1 MADFNTS
8 SFLYYFSSSP
18 TDASG
23 GVTSSNQPAEVFDI
37 NSDGDIDSTDYF
49 FNTSYLYS
57 GTTATINGSDYA
69 VFSNGNDYFI
79 PYDIAYDDLGAF
91 TNPSTWTFNS
101 VPENADVANCFLT
114 GTRITTP
121 SGETVVEDLRTGDLV
136 TTADGRTVEVKWMAR
151 QTYRQFRNMA
161 LPEKHA
167 PVCIS
172 AGALGHGLPHS
183 DLYLTADHGM
193 ILDDMVVNAGA
204 MVNGD
209 TIRFVPLSEMPAEFT
224 YYHVETEH
232 HDEILA
238 NGAASETFIDY
249 VGRKGFDN
257 YLEYLDLYGADR
269 IIPEM
274 NRLRVSAKRLLPP
287 QLAQRLGAALAQ
299 NAA

>member
-1 MADFNTS
+1 
-8 SFLYYFSSSP
+8 
-18 TDASG
+18 
-23 GVTSSNQPAEVFDI
+23 
-37 NSDGDIDSTDYF
+37 
-49 FNTSYLYS
+49 
-57 GTTATINGSDYA
+57 
-69 VFSNGNDYFI
+69 
-79 PYDIAYDDLGAF
+79 
-91 TNPSTWTFNS
+91 
-101 VPENADVANCFLT
+101 
-114 GTRITTP
+114 
-121 SGETVVEDLRTGDLV
+121 
-136 TTADGRTVEVKWMAR
+136 
-151 QTYRQFRNMA
+151 
-161 LPEKHA
+161 
-167 PVCIS
+167 
-172 AGALGHGLPHS
+172 
-183 DLYLTADHGM
+183 M
-193 ILDDMVVNAGA
+193 ILDDMVVNASA

-209 TIRFVPLSEMPAEFT
+209 TIRFVPLSEMPSEFT